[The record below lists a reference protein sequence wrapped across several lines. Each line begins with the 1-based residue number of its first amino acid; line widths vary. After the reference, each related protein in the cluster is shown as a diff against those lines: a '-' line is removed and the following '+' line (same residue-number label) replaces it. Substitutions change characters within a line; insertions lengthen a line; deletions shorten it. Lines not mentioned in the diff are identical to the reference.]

1 MTAHFN
7 FTSGIDI
14 QMNNTLNNRTSH
26 SSSSA
31 LKTASDIS
39 ITASLVVIMLGM
51 GCTIEIK
58 SLMKHIRRPVGI
70 CIGMLSQFVVLPVV
84 TFGLAHALQLPP
96 LAAIGMLVVGCCPG
110 GSTTNI
116 FSYWTDGDVSL
127 SISMTAVST
136 LMAIG
141 MMPLNLLIYSRS
153 WTDTALVIPYIN
165 ILKSFGM
172 TIGPAVV
179 GILVRWKIQKLA
191 DILVKCGSFAGAISV
206 VLVLTLMSIRFPYM
220 YLASWKIY
228 IAALILPF
236 AGFLFG
242 YVVAMICRQDPVR
255 CRTIALE
262 TGIQNFPLCMTLLL
276 LTFSKEIFAQIS
288 LFPLLYG
295 VTCIVCSLAFLGIY
309 KIVKKVNSTREKKE
323 EFTRVSTIEDDKF
336 VYGNK

>member
-1 MTAHFN
+1 M
-7 FTSGIDI
+7 DI
-14 QMNNTLNNRTSH
+14 QMNNTLQNGTAQ

-58 SLMKHIRRPVGI
+58 SLVNHIRRPVGI
-70 CIGMLSQFVVLPVV
+70 CIGMLSQFVVLPAV

-136 LMAIG
+136 LMAMG

-153 WTDTALVIPYIN
+153 WTDKALVIPYIN
-165 ILKSFGM
+165 ILISFGM

-179 GILVRWKIQKLA
+179 GILVRWKISKLA
-191 DILVKCGSFAGAISV
+191 DILVKCGSFVGAVSV
-206 VLVLTLMSIRFPYM
+206 VLVLTLMSLRFPYM
-220 YLASWKIY
+220 YYASWKIY
-228 IAALILPF
+228 IAAFILPF

-242 YVVAMICRQDPVR
+242 YVVAVVCRQNPVR

-276 LTFSKEIFAQIS
+276 LTFSKQIFAQIS

-295 VTCIVCSLAFLGIY
+295 VTCIICSLGFLGIY
-309 KIVKKVNSTREKKE
+309 KIVKKVKSTREKNKE
-323 EFTRVSTIEDDKF
+323 FISVSTIEDDKF